1 MRPSVSIVIFD
12 VECIRNASMLP
23 VAGTG
28 SRTMSELKTEQ
39 FLTIVEKSRLANA
52 AALEKSLDALRA
64 ENEGSLPSAA
74 KVAEHLKADGL
85 LTEWQLEKLLGG
97 KYKGF
102 FLGRYKLMGHIGT
115 GGMSSVYLAEHTRM
129 HDLRAIKVLP
139 KRRVSDATYLARFK
153 LEAKAIA
160 SLNHPNIV
168 RAFDIDNEEDLHY
181 IVMEYVD
188 GDDLQAIIRREGPM
202 ALTRAV
208 GYIRQAADGLQ
219 HAHDRGLIHRD
230 VKPANLLVDSKE
242 DVKILDLG
250 LALFATQDDESLTV
264 AHNENVL
271 GTADYL
277 APEQAKNSHKVDH
290 RVDIYGLGCT
300 LYYLLAGHPPF
311 NEGTLAQRIALHQTE
326 MPTSIRKIRPEVPG
340 ELEGIVVKMIQKEP
354 AYRYASMVAVI
365 EALDRWADVYEAKQ
379 AELALAATKRLLAS
393 GGADASEEG
402 ELRLEPESPKPTRR
416 NPPLDDDELID
427 FDTVNSS
434 DAGDT
439 VKGSRSGVMG
449 GTELSAS
456 DSGRLVPV
464 LPREKLPGE
473 SSGGSTID
481 LEVESGFKMAK
492 RPGDDSGKG
501 RRGVTQGASSGSQI
515 ASKANAGRKTSTT
528 AATVRQDAVR
538 RAAQIDKARQTG
550 ATEPV
555 AKKSDKSG
563 LSYAL
568 VIGLSI
574 MFIAAVA
581 IGFVLAKLTS

>member
-1 MRPSVSIVIFD
+1 
-12 VECIRNASMLP
+12 
-23 VAGTG
+23 
-28 SRTMSELKTEQ
+28 MSELNTEQ
-39 FLTIVEKSRLANA
+39 FLTIVERSRLANA
-52 AALEKSLDALRA
+52 AALEKSLDRLRTNHQG
-64 ENEGSLPSAA
+64 ELPTVK
-74 KVAEHLKADGL
+74 KVADHLKSDGL
-85 LTEWQLEKLLGG
+85 LTEWQLEKLLLG

-102 FLGRYKLMGHIGT
+102 FLGRYKLLGHIGT

-139 KRRVSDATYLARFK
+139 KRRVNDATYLARFK

-168 RAFDIDNEEDLHY
+168 RAYDIDNENDQHF

-188 GDDLQAIIRREGPM
+188 GDDLQAIVRREGPM
-202 ALTRAV
+202 DITRAV

-242 DVKILDLG
+242 NIKILDLG
-250 LALFATQDDESLTV
+250 LALFTVQDEESLTV
-264 AHNENVL
+264 VHNENVL

-326 MPTSIRKIRPEVPG
+326 MPKAIRKIRSEVPG

-354 AYRYASMVAVI
+354 EYRYRTMNAVI
-365 EALDRWADVYEAKQ
+365 EAIDRWADAYEAEQ
-379 AELALAATKRLLAS
+379 AELAAAATKRLLANGKSAPHDS
-393 GGADASEEG
+393 GD
-402 ELRLEPESPKPTRR
+402 ELRLAPEETPVKRR
-416 NPPLDDDELID
+416 TSGDEFDDFPN
-427 FDTVNSS
+427 FDTVNSTG
-434 DAGDT
+434 AGDT

-449 GTELSAS
+449 AALSPS

-464 LPREKLPGE
+464 VPRPKMPGE

-492 RPGDDSGKG
+492 RPGDSSSSGKG
-501 RRGVTQGASSGSQI
+501 KRGSGIS
-515 ASKANAGRKTSTT
+515 
-528 AATVRQDAVR
+528 TVRGKTGDSSVGKSRAKPAAIRQEAVR
-538 RAAQIDKARQTG
+538 RAAQIDRARKEG
-550 ATEPV
+550 ATQPI
-555 AKKSDKSG
+555 AKPDGGKKFPYLLAIAVG
-563 LSYAL
+563 
-568 VIGLSI
+568 V

-581 IGFVLAKLTS
+581 IGFVLAKVTS

>member
-1 MRPSVSIVIFD
+1 
-12 VECIRNASMLP
+12 
-23 VAGTG
+23 
-28 SRTMSELKTEQ
+28 MSELNTEQ

-52 AALEKSLDALRA
+52 AALEKSLDSLRT
-64 ENEGSLPSAA
+64 EHEGELPSVKEVA
-74 KVAEHLKADGL
+74 KHLREDGL
-85 LTEWQLEKLLGG
+85 LTDWQLEKLLLG

-139 KRRVSDATYLARFK
+139 KRRVNDATYLARFR

-168 RAFDIDNEEDLHY
+168 RAYDIDDENDQHY

-188 GDDLQAIIRREGPM
+188 GDDLQAIVRREGQM
-202 ALTRAV
+202 ELTRAV
-208 GYIRQAADGLQ
+208 SYIRQAADGLQ

-242 DVKILDLG
+242 NVKILDLG
-250 LALFATQDDESLTV
+250 LALFATQDEESLTV
-264 AHNENVL
+264 VHNENVL

-300 LYYLLAGHPPF
+300 LYYLLVGHPPF

-326 MPTSIRKIRPEVPG
+326 MPKSIRKIRSEVPG

-354 AYRYASMVAVI
+354 EYRYQSMNAVI
-365 EALDRWADVYEAKQ
+365 EALDRWSDAYEAEQ
-379 AELALAATKRLLAS
+379 AELAVAAKKRLLAAGKS
-393 GGADASEEG
+393 NQDEG
-402 ELRLEPESPKPTRR
+402 ELKLAPVEELPKKPQQPSTGI
-416 NPPLDDDELID
+416 PGLDDDLAD
-427 FDTVNSS
+427 FDTVNAAS
-434 DAGDT
+434 GDT
-439 VKGSRSGVMG
+439 VAGSRSGVMG
-449 GTELSAS
+449 GVSLSPS

-464 LPREKLPGE
+464 VPRPKMPGE

-481 LEVESGFKMAK
+481 LEVESGFKMAR
-492 RPGDDSGKG
+492 RPGESSKGGKSGK
-501 RRGVTQGASSGSQI
+501 RSAQP
-515 ASKANAGRKTSTT
+515 AGRSPNAKVASALPVKPGMRAGSSPSTGT
-528 AATVRQDAVR
+528 ESLRKEGVR
-538 RAAQIDKARQTG
+538 RAAQIDKARQKG
-550 ATEPV
+550 AKEPV
-555 AKKSDKSG
+555 ATSSKFPY
-563 LSYAL
+563 LLVTAL
-568 VIGLSI
+568 AV

-581 IGFVLAKLTS
+581 IGFFLAKVTS

>member
-1 MRPSVSIVIFD
+1 MSSRREAV
-12 VECIRNASMLP
+12 
-23 VAGTG
+23 G
-28 SRTMSELKTEQ
+28 SRTMSELNTEQ

-52 AALEKSLDALRA
+52 AALEKSLERLRT
-64 ENEGSLPSAA
+64 ENQGELPTVKNIA
-74 KVAEHLKADGL
+74 KHLKQDGL
-85 LTEWQLEKLLGG
+85 LTEWQLDKLLLG

-139 KRRVSDATYLARFK
+139 KRRVNDATYLARFK

-160 SLNHPNIV
+160 TLNHPNIV
-168 RAFDIDNEEDLHY
+168 RAYDIDNENDQHY

-188 GDDLQAIIRREGPM
+188 GDDLQAIVRREGQM
-202 ALTRAV
+202 ELARAV

-242 DVKILDLG
+242 NVKILDLG
-250 LALFATQDDESLTV
+250 LALFAVQDEESLTV
-264 AHNENVL
+264 VHNENVL

-326 MPTSIRKIRPEVPG
+326 MPKAIRKLRPEVPG

-354 AYRYASMVAVI
+354 EYRYQSMNAVI
-365 EALDRWADVYEAKQ
+365 EAIDRWTDAYEAEQ
-379 AELALAATKRLLAS
+379 AALATAAKKRLLAAGKS
-393 GGADASEEG
+393 KGPDVGD
-402 ELRLEPESPKPTRR
+402 ESPLSAEDSIPRR
-416 NPPLDDDELID
+416 SASPHDLDELPN
-427 FDTVNSS
+427 FDTVNS
-434 DAGDT
+434 AGTGDT

-449 GTELSAS
+449 SALSSS

-464 LPREKLPGE
+464 VPRPKLPGE

-481 LEVESGFKMAK
+481 LEVESGFKLAH
-492 RPGDDSGKG
+492 RPGDSSRGGKSGKG
-501 RRGVTQGASSGSQI
+501 QGLSGIRGKPGDSS
-515 ASKANAGRKTSTT
+515 AGKNKVQP
-528 AATVRQDAVR
+528 AALRQEAVR
-538 RAAQIDKARQTG
+538 RAAQIDKARQAG
-550 ATEPV
+550 ATQPI
-555 AKKSDKSG
+555 AKPLGQRKFPY
-563 LSYAL
+563 LL
-568 VIGLSI
+568 VVGVGV

-581 IGFVLAKLTS
+581 IGFVLAKVTS